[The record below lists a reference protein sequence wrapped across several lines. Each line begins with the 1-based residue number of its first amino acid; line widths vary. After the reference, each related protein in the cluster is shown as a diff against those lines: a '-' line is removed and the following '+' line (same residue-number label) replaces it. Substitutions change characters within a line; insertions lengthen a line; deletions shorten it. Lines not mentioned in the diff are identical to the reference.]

1 MSTYENYNETSKSY
15 DKTRVPIGVEII
27 LGCLAR
33 APTPLATVKLLDAG
47 CGTGAYSQAVLPHV
61 AHIDAVDINPGMLA
75 AASQKLADAET
86 KGQITFSRAGIDTL
100 PFEDVNFDGI
110 MINQVLH
117 HLPGSNAVGY
127 PAYRRV
133 LKEFSRVLRPS
144 GRLIINTCSHVQLR
158 DGFWPYALLPEAV
171 EKICQRHMP
180 LDELERLLEQNE
192 FSSITRY
199 VPVDAVIQ
207 GEAYF
212 NARGPLDKYWRDGDS
227 FWAMATES
235 ELEQALTTVRQLQQ
249 QGELDQFMERQDR
262 SRKNIGQVTFVCAP
276 RL

>member
-1 MSTYENYNETSKSY
+1 MSTYENYSETSKSY

-33 APTPLATVKLLDAG
+33 APLPLARMKLLDAG

-61 AHIDAVDINPGMLA
+61 AHIDAVDINPGMLDIASKKLCNPHTEGVIRFHRA
-75 AASQKLADAET
+75 A
-86 KGQITFSRAGIDTL
+86 IDEL
-100 PFEDVNFDGI
+100 PFEAASFDGI

-117 HLPGSNAVGY
+117 HLPDSDVAGY

-133 LKEFSRVLRPS
+133 LQEFSRLLRPG
-144 GRLIINTCSHVQLR
+144 GRLIINTCSHTQLR
-158 DGFWPYALLPEAV
+158 DGFWPYALLPQTV
-171 EKICQRHMP
+171 EKIRKKHVP
-180 LDELERLLEQNE
+180 LDELERLLEE
-192 FSSITRY
+192 YSFSPIARY

-212 NARGPLDKYWRDGDS
+212 DARGPLDKHWRDGDS

-235 ELEQALTTVRQLQQ
+235 ELQQALAKLQKLDQ
-249 QGELDQFMERQDR
+249 RGELKQFMERQDR
-262 SRKNIGQVTFVCAP
+262 SRRNIGQVTFVCAS